1 MPVKLRAE
9 HGVVCALPRET
20 YGYFG
25 WPTVARMEDGT
36 LVAVASGMRHGHVD
50 PFGRTTFH
58 VSRDDGR
65 SWSSPRVITDTP
77 LDDRDAGVT
86 PLEGEGLLVSWFT
99 SDTGSYFPPE
109 RRAEL
114 SPEFRALID
123 AGLVWQTDGTL
134 QRWLGSWVR
143 VSHDAGETWQ
153 PPVQLPVTAP
163 HGPIRLRSGA
173 LLYLGKVY
181 GQNMQEFTEGAGDIL
196 AMRSDDGGRSWAAL
210 GTVPCYPGTVRENY
224 HEPHVVELPSG
235 KLIGA
240 IRVQDDGSA
249 VVANAGVT
257 PFSILMTASTDGGQ
271 TWTTAQPLNFHG
283 SPPHL
288 LRHSSGVLVMSY
300 GYRQEPYG
308 ERIALSDDEG
318 QRWQHDYILRDD
330 APDWDLGYPAS
341 VETADGSILTIYYQK
356 PQASGDKCAL
366 LWSRWRLP

>member
-1 MPVKLRAE
+1 M
-9 HGVVCALPRET
+9 
-20 YGYFG
+20 
-25 WPTVARMEDGT
+25 
-36 LVAVASGMRHGHVD
+36 
-50 PFGRTTFH
+50 
-58 VSRDDGR
+58 
-65 SWSSPRVITDTP
+65 
-77 LDDRDAGVT
+77 
-86 PLEGEGLLVSWFT
+86 
-99 SDTGSYFPPE
+99 
-109 RRAEL
+109 
-114 SPEFRALID
+114 
-123 AGLVWQTDGTL
+123 
-134 QRWLGSWVR
+134 
-143 VSHDAGETWQ
+143 
-153 PPVQLPVTAP
+153 
-163 HGPIRLRSGA
+163 
-173 LLYLGKVY
+173 
-181 GQNMQEFTEGAGDIL
+181 
-196 AMRSDDGGRSWAAL
+196 
-210 GTVPCYPGTVRENY
+210 PCYPGTVRENY

-240 IRVQDDGSA
+240 IRVQDDSSA